1 VQYIKTVLP
10 DHNTMSQGVFR
21 FLERWK
27 LKASMP
33 KRIPITGESL
43 RKEIKNVS
51 HSCFAGTFSAASLV
65 TLCFGCRKLCIDLI
79 LAKLVA
85 TNLPMPSAKTPD
97 RLAQIFK
104 NQNHLLCRMWAC
116 RWCQYMSPL

>member
-1 VQYIKTVLP
+1 
-10 DHNTMSQGVFR
+10 
-21 FLERWK
+21 
-27 LKASMP
+27 MP

-51 HSCFAGTFSAASLV
+51 NSCFVGTFSAASLV

-85 TNLPMPSAKTPD
+85 TNLPISKNSRQAGPD
-97 RLAQIFK
+97 L
-104 NQNHLLCRMWAC
+104 QNHLLCRMWADGANI
-116 RWCQYMSPL
+116 